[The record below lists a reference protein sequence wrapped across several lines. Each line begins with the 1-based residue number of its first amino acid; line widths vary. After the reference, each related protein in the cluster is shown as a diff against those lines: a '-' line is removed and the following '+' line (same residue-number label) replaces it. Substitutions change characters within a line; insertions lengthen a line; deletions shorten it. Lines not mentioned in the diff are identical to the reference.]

1 VKAMTETNTVVAAA
15 IRLAVAEDREALRAM
30 YQTFEPRP
38 ASLGLPPR
46 VKIDEWLDRLASSV
60 NFLAL
65 VEGKLVGHAVL
76 CPENGTGEVAV
87 FVHQDYRGQGI
98 GRRLL
103 TSLVE
108 EGRRLGLR
116 RVWGMTEL
124 DNVPM
129 LALAHAVGFVAD
141 ADPGMFHMNLQ
152 TGPETAP
159 RRG

>member
-1 VKAMTETNTVVAAA
+1 MTAASVRLAAA
-15 IRLAVAEDREALRAM
+15 DDRDSLRAM

-46 VKIDEWLDRLASSV
+46 VRIDEWLDRLAPSV

-65 VEGKLVGHAVL
+65 VDGKLVGHAVL
-76 CPENGTGEVAV
+76 CPEDGTGEVAV
-87 FVHQDYRGQGI
+87 FVHQDFRGQGI
-98 GRRLL
+98 GRQLL
-103 TSLVE
+103 MTLVE

-129 LALAHAVGFVAD
+129 LALAHAVGFVPDAD
-141 ADPGMFHMNLQ
+141 AGMFRMDLRSDSPGRNAAAAVPH
-152 TGPETAP
+152 
-159 RRG
+159 RG